1 MQPASRLI
9 FSGSIEALLKAA
21 RGRVSPATEGK
32 LRAMGFGFERKLE
45 PAYPAEKWA
54 EAVHLV
60 SAELFPN
67 EPLDTQHNKLGRLT
81 VKQFADTVMG
91 KAMFTA
97 AKVFGARRSLQRMTH
112 NLRTGA
118 NFIETRFTEIDP
130 QTHELWISDV
140 SGVPGFYA
148 GLVEAG
154 GDFLEGWITEMRIK
168 QRDGASCLYE
178 LKGATPKK

>member
-1 MQPASRLI
+1 MSTGSRLI
-9 FSGSIEALLKAA
+9 FSGSVEALLKAA

-32 LRAMGFGFERKLE
+32 LKSMGFGFERKLE

-67 EPLDTQHNKLGRLT
+67 DPVDIQHNKLGRLT

-112 NLRTGA
+112 NLRTPLA
-118 NFIETRFTEIDP
+118 VDI
-130 QTHELWISDV
+130 
-140 SGVPGFYA
+140 GVA
-148 GLVEAG
+148 DNWAE
-154 GDFLEGWITEMRIK
+154 
-168 QRDGASCLYE
+168 C
-178 LKGATPKK
+178 